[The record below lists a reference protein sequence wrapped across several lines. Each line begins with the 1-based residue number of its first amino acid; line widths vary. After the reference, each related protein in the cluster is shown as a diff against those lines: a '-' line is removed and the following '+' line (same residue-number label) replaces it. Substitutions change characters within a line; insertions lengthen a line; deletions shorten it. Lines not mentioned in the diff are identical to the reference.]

1 MCVSSGCCHII
12 HKTHDMFF
20 YRSQEKAELIKNNN
34 VKAERIWSNCDQ
46 RYIQS
51 FSLNLTVLFSLWAK
65 WESIELGVV
74 VYRQNHTHGRKKT
87 ELACIE
93 TIFGAKYLHILK
105 SKVHQIIKFC
115 KWSIYGLFNFYAPK
129 NVSSQQELSCQ
140 KLSP

>member
-1 MCVSSGCCHII
+1 
-12 HKTHDMFF
+12 MF
-20 YRSQEKAELIKNNN
+20 YSSQEKAELNNDN
-34 VKAERIWSNCDQ
+34 NANSERISSNCDQ

-51 FSLNLTVLFSLWAK
+51 FSSNLTVLFSLWAK

-105 SKVHQIIKFC
+105 SKVLQIFKF
-115 KWSIYGLFNFYAPK
+115 
-129 NVSSQQELSCQ
+129 
-140 KLSP
+140 